1 MDAITQEMNTR
12 KRACGAF
19 HRVSQILIPDA
30 YDLPGSYISFLYHEH
45 MNSGE
50 NANSFYYAIVAAFQ
64 MGFSNGQR
72 AARKGA
78 WVESPR
84 RSRRETPDKAVEE
97 E

>member
-1 MDAITQEMNTR
+1 MNR
-12 KRACGAF
+12 
-19 HRVSQILIPDA
+19 
-30 YDLPGSYISFLYHEH
+30 
-45 MNSGE
+45 GE
-50 NANSFYYAIVAAFQ
+50 NANGFYYAIVAAFK

-84 RSRRETPDKAVEE
+84 RSRRKMPDKAVEE

>member
-1 MDAITQEMNTR
+1 MDAITHEMNAM

-19 HRVSQILIPDA
+19 HRVSKILIPDA
-30 YDLPGSYISFLYHEH
+30 YDLPGSYIDFLYQEH
-45 MNSGE
+45 MNRGE
-50 NANSFYYAIVAAFQ
+50 NANGFYYAIVAAFK

-84 RSRRETPDKAVEE
+84 RIRGKTPDKAVEE